1 MKPKLLLCLAL
12 VLSGHCHAAI
22 VYPKAPDGG
31 GEIVSNNLDAKFLG
45 VSSDKNLKIK
55 VPYREYYVGMT
66 NLAAGQLLSSATLGG
81 WQYLV
86 IHGTNAVGAAE
97 LNADEKT
104 GNEPRFN
111 SLEKPFYPDA
121 PLKAL
126 QIAEQLPQ
134 VIKSDYEFRHL
145 DIMHNFSA
153 IWLHGQSDDII
164 IPIPLTYAP
173 LKAYQPY
180 SESQIIQLLQPEAK
194 RDITMWTN
202 LDKQRKKDN
211 DAYVKAMTDYEK
223 AHDGKCGSISYYGM
237 SAPYQMVKP
246 NVEFITLQG
255 MSSECGK
262 VSYKVKITYER
273 GFTDV
278 KQVEVLEK
286 MTQSNS
292 P

>member
-45 VSSDKNLKIK
+45 VSSTKNLIIKIS
-55 VPYREYYVGMT
+55 YREYFVGTT
-66 NLAAGQLLSSATLGG
+66 NPAAGQLFSSATLGG

-97 LNADEKT
+97 LNADEKN
-104 GNEPRFN
+104 GNQPRFN

-180 SESQIIQLLQPEAK
+180 SESQIIQLLQPEAQ
-194 RDITMWTN
+194 RDITMWAK
-202 LDKQRKKDN
+202 LEKQRQKDN
-211 DAYVKAMTDYEK
+211 DAYVKVMTDYEK
-223 AHDGKCGSISYYGM
+223 AHDGKCGSISFYGM

-286 MTQSNS
+286 ITQSNS